1 MSMNDE
7 KSFRESLAKLLE
19 NSILISYGY
28 TVEEGKYT
36 TIQLQ
41 FETRQDSGE
50 ASSGGMVSRENL
62 EPETSPVRHE
72 TLPEMPQTGPI
83 GKIYYGPPETVEKP
97 GTEWKVGE
105 AVCFEGKILT
115 IQGADALFEFTDPD
129 RPKALL
135 KPIPRIKVPLAALQE
150 KK

>member
-1 MSMNDE
+1 MNDE
-7 KSFRESLAKLLE
+7 KTFRESLAKLLE
-19 NSILISYGY
+19 KSILISYGY
-28 TVEEGKYT
+28 TIEEGKYT

-41 FETRQDSGE
+41 FETRDHAGE
-50 ASSGGMVSRENL
+50 ASSGGMVSSEKL
-62 EPETSPVRHE
+62 EPETSPVPVRHE

-105 AVCFEGKILT
+105 AVCFEGRILT
-115 IQGADALFEFTDPD
+115 IQGAEAIFEFIDPD

-135 KPIPRIKVPLAALQE
+135 KPIPRIKVSLAALQE